1 MKCLSP
7 VNLGLLGKE
16 LRDAEIYKIA
26 ISKEFTQTAPRRGLK
41 IRTERGNIHFH
52 KRLEGTLLQM
62 VEDMNYNP

>member
-7 VNLGLLGKE
+7 VILGLLGKE
-16 LRDAEIYKIA
+16 LRDAEIHKIA
-26 ISKEFTQTAPRRGLK
+26 IGKEFTQIAPRRDLK
-41 IRTERGNIHFH
+41 IRTERGNKHFH